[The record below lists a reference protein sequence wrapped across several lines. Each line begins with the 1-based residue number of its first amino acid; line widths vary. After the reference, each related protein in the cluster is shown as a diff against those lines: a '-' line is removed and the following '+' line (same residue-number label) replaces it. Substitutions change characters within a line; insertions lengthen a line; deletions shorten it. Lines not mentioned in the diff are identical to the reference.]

1 MAVVDRNLRFVR
13 VNHAFGM
20 FQDRDPSE
28 IVGRTILEALPELA
42 SQIEEVVLGV
52 FATGEPIVGQEVMAR
67 DPEDPDNVRWFRV
80 NRYPIFSTDRS
91 VAAVISMFVE
101 VTDLRNAQIQLDD
114 ALLRAE
120 GNHLSELATKRA
132 QLEALGRYRTIFEG
146 ASIGILRVEADGR
159 MVEANPA
166 MERMLGYTAAE
177 LAEMDLRQYTH
188 AEDVECNLA
197 LFKELMAGE
206 RDSYQLEKRCY
217 RKDGTLV
224 WVQVTAA
231 LERDAQGKP
240 KSAISMLENI
250 TERKVAQEALLRQ
263 AELNE
268 HQALHD
274 ALTGLPNRRKLYG
287 DMERILAGLSERETV
302 AVGLFDLDGFKAY
315 NDTFGH
321 PAGDVLLARLGR
333 RLATTLE
340 GRGIAYRMGGD
351 EFCVLTHSS
360 SDAETALDDACTAL
374 SEQGERFAIR
384 CSRGSVEIPG
394 EAKTLERA
402 LQLADERL
410 YADKRVGRLTE
421 SLEGRDAL
429 VQLIAEQSQDMARHG
444 LNVGGL
450 AAATA
455 TELGLSAEDIAC
467 TRVAAELHDI
477 GKAAI
482 PEAILSKPGPLD
494 DDEWAFIKRHT
505 LIGERILAA
514 APALARI
521 APIIRSSHERP
532 DGSGYPDGLDT
543 DAIPLGARIVAVV
556 DAFDAMVAGRPYR
569 PAIGIDEAVTELR
582 RCTGT
587 QFDPAVVDA
596 FIGVIQQI
604 ESQTRAA

>member
-1 MAVVDRNLRFVR
+1 MAVVDRDLRFIR

-28 IVGRTILEALPELA
+28 IVGTSVVDALPDLA
-42 SQIEEVVLGV
+42 SQIEQVILTV
-52 FATGEPIVGQEVMAR
+52 FATGEPIIGQEVIAR
-67 DPEDPDNVRWFRV
+67 DPADPDNVRWFRV
-80 NRYPIFSTDRS
+80 NRYPIFSAGRS
-91 VAAVISMFVE
+91 VSAVVSMFVD
-101 VTDLRNAQIQLDD
+101 VTDLRSAQIQLDD
-114 ALLRAE
+114 ALALAE
-120 GNHLSELATKRA
+120 ENHLSELANKRA

-166 MERMLGYTAAE
+166 MERMLGYTASE
-177 LAEMDLRQYTH
+177 LAEMDLRRYTH
-188 AEDVECNLA
+188 PEDVEYNLA
-197 LFKELMAGE
+197 LFRELMAGK

-217 RKDGTLV
+217 RKSGELV
-224 WVQVTAA
+224 WIQVTAA
-231 LERDAQGKP
+231 VERDAQGKP
-240 KSAISMLENI
+240 KFAISMLENI
-250 TERKVAQEALLRQ
+250 TERKVAQEALFRQ
-263 AELNE
+263 AELSE

-274 ALTGLPNRRKLYG
+274 GLTGLPNRRKLYN

-302 AVGLFDLDGFKAY
+302 AIGLFDLDGFKAY

-340 GRGIAYRMGGD
+340 GRGTAYRMGGD

-360 SDAETALDDACTAL
+360 SDPETALADACAAL
-374 SEQGERFAIR
+374 GEQGERFTIR
-384 CSRGSVEIPG
+384 CSRGSVELPG
-394 EAKTLERA
+394 EAETLERA

-410 YADKRVGRLTE
+410 YADKRARRRTV
-421 SLEGRDAL
+421 SLDGRDAL
-429 VQLIAEQSQDMARHG
+429 VQLIAEQDQDLATHG
-444 LNVGGL
+444 LNVGEL

-455 TELGLSAEDIAC
+455 TKLGLSAEDIAC

-477 GKAAI
+477 GKTAI

-494 DDEWAFIKRHT
+494 DHEWEFIKRHT

-521 APIIRSSHERP
+521 APIVRSSHERP
-532 DGSGYPDGLDT
+532 DGSGYPDGLNT

-556 DAFDAMVAGRPYR
+556 DAFDAMVASRPYR
-569 PAIGIDEAVTELR
+569 PARGIAEAVTELR
-582 RCTGT
+582 RCAGT
-587 QFDPAVVDA
+587 QFDRAVVDA
-596 FIGVIQQI
+596 FIDVIQQVKN
-604 ESQTRAA
+604 QTRAA